1 MFPKVAQN
9 ITKYFGYFGYFCE
22 KICCPNFIKSW
33 NLITL
38 HLIVIVF
45 IASWLR
51 MLGGL
56 IQKSVHQQLWSGNIL
71 VKRSPGFIITST
83 YFFLFLSIHLSICFL
98 NYLLAV
104 LPSCFC
110 KFKYAF
116 ISLFLCR
123 QIGLSHISVFFF
135 NLFTFQSVFLNYLL
149 AFCYSFCQ
157 FKYLS
162 FSARPKCLKVK

>member
-83 YFFLFLSIHLSICFL
+83 YFFLFLSIHLSVCFSQLSSCFL
-98 NYLLAV
+98 YFITKR
-104 LPSCFC
+104 CFLSLERK
-110 KFKYAF
+110 KF
-116 ISLFLCR
+116 S
-123 QIGLSHISVFFF
+123 FFQF
-135 NLFTFQSVFLNYLL
+135 NFT
-149 AFCYSFCQ
+149 
-157 FKYLS
+157 
-162 FSARPKCLKVK
+162 